1 MLYLE
6 QRDIALAV
14 ENMRQKNEMIGIY
27 LDVEANADLSDD
39 EDNTLSHRLGIEEDK
54 VISKPH

>member
-1 MLYLE
+1 
-6 QRDIALAV
+6 
-14 ENMRQKNEMIGIY
+14 MRQKNEMIGIY

-54 VISKPH
+54 VISKPY